1 MKKIHFSK
9 PDFSSR
15 DYSVILK
22 SLKSGWLTH
31 GPKNLEF
38 EKNFCSLV
46 KSKYAI
52 SMNSCTSALECALK
66 IIKKKGE
73 VIIPSWTWV
82 STANVVLNTG
92 NKPVF
97 ADVDINSRNITAE
110 FIQKKITKKTIAVI
124 VVHYSGLPCEM
135 GNIVKLC
142 RKNKLE
148 LIEDSA
154 ETLGATW
161 NKRYTGSFGLGC
173 FSFFPTKNITTT
185 EGGML
190 TTNDKKRYEEI
201 KKLIAHGINKDKKKF
216 YWNRESDL
224 PGHNFR
230 LPNHLAALG
239 ISQLKRL
246 KNLNNKRRKI
256 ARIYNTFLSKFPEIF
271 LTQKIKKNLTHS
283 YQMYSFQCNK
293 KFRNSL
299 LHYLKKKNI
308 EASAHFDPP
317 LHLQKYLKK
326 YSINLPNT
334 EILAK
339 EIITLP
345 MYPNL
350 NKREIYRV
358 LKNIENW
365 YKENVKKK

>member
-9 PDFSSR
+9 PDFSSK
-15 DYSVILK
+15 DYSVILN

-142 RKNKLE
+142 
-148 LIEDSA
+148 
-154 ETLGATW
+154 
-161 NKRYTGSFGLGC
+161 
-173 FSFFPTKNITTT
+173 
-185 EGGML
+185 
-190 TTNDKKRYEEI
+190 
-201 KKLIAHGINKDKKKF
+201 KKK
-216 YWNRESDL
+216 
-224 PGHNFR
+224 
-230 LPNHLAALG
+230 
-239 ISQLKRL
+239 
-246 KNLNNKRRKI
+246 
-256 ARIYNTFLSKFPEIF
+256 
-271 LTQKIKKNLTHS
+271 
-283 YQMYSFQCNK
+283 
-293 KFRNSL
+293 
-299 LHYLKKKNI
+299 
-308 EASAHFDPP
+308 
-317 LHLQKYLKK
+317 
-326 YSINLPNT
+326 
-334 EILAK
+334 
-339 EIITLP
+339 
-345 MYPNL
+345 
-350 NKREIYRV
+350 
-358 LKNIENW
+358 
-365 YKENVKKK
+365 